1 MSTEEAPEREHPL
14 LRIVKGDPT
23 PEEVAALVAVVSA
36 MAAGAAEAASK
47 QARPKPEWSAHHRK
61 LRGTHRHG
69 PGAWRASAP
78 LTADGHRSPTGPRLR
93 LAGPAEDPA
102 ERRALPR
109 GGGQRR
115 RRVSSV
121 AVTAPADYTLKLAQ
135 LKAVAVA
142 ATEKRAIVIGCDS
155 VLALDGEILG
165 KPASD
170 DEAIERWQQ
179 MRGRAGVLHTG
190 HCVID
195 THREV
200 WLARS
205 AATQVRFAHV
215 SDEEIE
221 AYVAT
226 GEPSAVA
233 GAFTLDGLGGAFV
246 SGVTGDPHNVVGIS
260 LPLLRLMLEELG
272 FVWTEFWELTVLG
285 GQLTRAPHAARRA
298 RRRPGA

>member
-1 MSTEEAPEREHPL
+1 MSAAPRLVLASASPARL
-14 LRIVKGDPT
+14 KTLQNAGLS
-23 PEEVAALVAVVSA
+23 PEVVVS
-36 MAAGAAEAASK
+36 GVDES
-47 QARPKPEWSAHHRK
+47 EVE
-61 LRGTHRHG
+61 
-69 PGAWRASAP
+69 
-78 LTADGHRSPTGPRLR
+78 LTT
-93 LAGPAEDPA
+93 PAE
-102 ERRALPR
+102 
-109 GGGQRR
+109 
-115 RRVSSV
+115 
-121 AVTAPADYTLKLAQ
+121 YTLKLAQ

-142 ATEKRAIVIGCDS
+142 AQEKRALVIGCDS

-165 KPASD
+165 KPSH
-170 DEAIERWQQ
+170 EAEAAERWRQ
-179 MRGRAGVLHTG
+179 MRGRSGVLHTG

-215 SDEEIE
+215 SDEEID

-272 FVWTEFWELTVLG
+272 FVWTELWD
-285 GQLTRAPHAARRA
+285 RR
-298 RRRPGA
+298 

>member
-1 MSTEEAPEREHPL
+1 MATTPRLVLASASPARLKTLQNAGLSPE
-14 LRIVKGDPT
+14 V
-23 PEEVAALVAVVSA
+23 VVS
-36 MAAGAAEAASK
+36 GVDE
-47 QARPKPEWSAHHRK
+47 
-61 LRGTHRHG
+61 
-69 PGAWRASAP
+69 
-78 LTADGHRSPTGPRLR
+78 
-93 LAGPAEDPA
+93 
-102 ERRALPR
+102 
-109 GGGQRR
+109 
-115 RRVSSV
+115 SSV

-142 ATEKRAIVIGCDS
+142 AAEKRAIVIGCDS

-165 KPASD
+165 KPSSD
-170 DEAIERWQQ
+170 DEAIERWRQ

-272 FVWTEFWELTVLG
+272 FVWTEFWGT
-285 GQLTRAPHAARRA
+285 H
-298 RRRPGA
+298 

>member
-1 MSTEEAPEREHPL
+1 MATAPRLVLASASPARL
-14 LRIVKGDPT
+14 KTLQNAGLS
-23 PEEVAALVAVVSA
+23 PEVVVS
-36 MAAGAAEAASK
+36 GVDE
-47 QARPKPEWSAHHRK
+47 
-61 LRGTHRHG
+61 
-69 PGAWRASAP
+69 
-78 LTADGHRSPTGPRLR
+78 
-93 LAGPAEDPA
+93 
-102 ERRALPR
+102 
-109 GGGQRR
+109 GG
-115 RRVSSV
+115 VP
-121 AVTAPADYTLKLAQ
+121 VTAPADYTLKLAQ

-165 KPASD
+165 KPKSD

-226 GEPSAVA
+226 GEPSGVA

-272 FVWTEFWELTVLG
+272 FVWTEFWS
-285 GQLTRAPHAARRA
+285 TR
-298 RRRPGA
+298 

>member
-1 MSTEEAPEREHPL
+1 MATAPRLVLASASPARL
-14 LRIVKGDPT
+14 KTLQNAGLS
-23 PEEVAALVAVVSA
+23 PEVVVS
-36 MAAGAAEAASK
+36 GVDESTV
-47 QARPKPEWSAHHRK
+47 P
-61 LRGTHRHG
+61 
-69 PGAWRASAP
+69 
-78 LTADGHRSPTGPRLR
+78 
-93 LAGPAEDPA
+93 
-102 ERRALPR
+102 
-109 GGGQRR
+109 
-115 RRVSSV
+115 
-121 AVTAPADYTLKLAQ
+121 VTAPAEYTLKLAQ

-165 KPASD
+165 KPRSD
-170 DEAIERWQQ
+170 DEAVERWQQ

-226 GEPSAVA
+226 GEPSGVA

-272 FVWTEFWELTVLG
+272 FVWTEFWS
-285 GQLTRAPHAARRA
+285 
-298 RRRPGA
+298 